1 MAKTRRQSG
10 LGSGKRQRS
19 QLPAGVLWLASYLA
33 RRAPLTSL
41 ESHQMPSI
49 CGLDPDW
56 QETCDHRQGV
66 FSALEAGSVRRA
78 QHHQAAPAICGVPGM
93 MLSAPRSYPEGPQ
106 SPHGDLPK
114 GRGESKVQQ
123 ARKPL

>member
-1 MAKTRRQSG
+1 MTTGRGYFRHWRWDLCG
-10 LGSGKRQRS
+10 
-19 QLPAGVLWLASYLA
+19 
-33 RRAPLTSL
+33 
-41 ESHQMPSI
+41 EPS
-49 CGLDPDW
+49 
-56 QETCDHRQGV
+56 T
-66 FSALEAGSVRRA
+66 
-78 QHHQAAPAICGVPGM
+78 HQAAPAICGVPGM

>member
-66 FSALEAGSVRRA
+66 FSALEVGSVRRT
-78 QHHQAAPAICGVPGM
+78 QHPSGSSSHLRGPRYDAV
-93 MLSAPRSYPEGPQ
+93 SASF
-106 SPHGDLPK
+106 LP
-114 GRGESKVQQ
+114 
-123 ARKPL
+123 